1 MIEDSDLLR
10 LVEGECSPEEA
21 EAIQAWIAADPAR
34 GELLEQV
41 RAVWRLTGD
50 TSRPWHL
57 AGARDRLLRVRGRHA
72 AQRSGGF
79 PARSQATG
87 LLRAER
93 TGGVTVSPR
102 VWAAPSWLL
111 RIAAAL
117 GVVIAARAVWQR
129 RAPVVPPREYVTAP
143 GQRLEVSFSDGSR
156 VLLGVASRLR
166 VPRDYGV
173 RARAVELEG
182 EAYFVVR
189 HDPAHPFLVRTAHG
203 TTEDLGTEFDVRAY
217 REERSLQVVVATG
230 RVALRRVEGTDSV
243 LLLHPRDRA
252 VIDARGTATIVSGV
266 SLKTYLAWIRGTLR
280 FDDAP
285 LGSILAQLERWYD
298 LDIEA
303 TDPSLRQERLTISF
317 ASESADEAL
326 TALAKVL
333 GVRFTRADR
342 VVRLTPVHLR
352 Q

>member
-1 MIEDSDLLR
+1 MIEDFDLLR

-21 EAIQAWIAADPAR
+21 GAIQAWIVADPAR

-50 TSRPWHL
+50 TSRSWDL

-72 AQRSGGF
+72 AQRSGGS

-93 TGGVTVSPR
+93 TSGVTVSPR
-102 VWAAPSWLL
+102 VWAASPWLL

-117 GVVIAARAVWQR
+117 GLVIAARAVWPR

-166 VPRDYGV
+166 VPRDYSV

-217 REERSLQVVVATG
+217 RDERSVQVVVAAG
-230 RVALRRVEGTDSV
+230 RVALRRAQGADSLV
-243 LLLHPRDRA
+243 LRPRDRG
-252 VIDARGTATIVSGV
+252 VIDASGTATLARGV
-266 SLKTYLAWIRGTLR
+266 SLQHYLAWIRGTLQ

-285 LGSILAQLERWYD
+285 LGSVLAQLERWYD
-298 LDIEA
+298 LEIQT
-303 TDPSLRQERLTISF
+303 TDWSLQRERLTISF
-317 ASESADEAL
+317 TAASPDEAL
-326 TALAKVL
+326 NALARVL
-333 GVRFTRADR
+333 GARITREDR
-342 VVRLTPVHLR
+342 VVRLIPGDLGR
-352 Q
+352 